1 MTKINLGNK
10 SAMKRLRMNTAGEF
24 KTGENLNFAEKVQ
37 FTVVVRRFKL
47 ANIRPSISPLLFN
60 DFNTKHVDSLTLMSK

>member
-10 SAMKRLRMNTAGEF
+10 SALKITMNPAGEF

-37 FTVVVRRFKL
+37 FTVVVQFKL

-60 DFNTKHVDSLTLMSK
+60 DFNATHVDS